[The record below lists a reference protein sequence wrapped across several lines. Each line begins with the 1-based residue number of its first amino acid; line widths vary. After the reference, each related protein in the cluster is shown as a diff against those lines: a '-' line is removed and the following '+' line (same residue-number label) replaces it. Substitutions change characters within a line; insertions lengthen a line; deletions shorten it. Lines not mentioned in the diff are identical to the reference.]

1 MLFKY
6 IGGEYLMYNV
16 DTITLGI
23 NFRRQ
28 IFVED
33 IDGNVKRT
41 VDLNYVLPINEKL
54 KSKLYLDKKNAEIR
68 KREIQRNDYEVKRV
82 IDKLLEGKRRK
93 EKSVYW
99 KGKYGSYSFCYN
111 ETWNSL
117 IVTLGHELIKNYT
130 SEEIIANTRQAV
142 INYFGLAEEQIGKI
156 TLQRIDIKKDYRCK
170 NKEEKEIIKCLVE
183 KARDKL
189 YTMVKELIE
198 DDEDGYIVKFIARGK
213 SENSEEK
220 ETKKG
225 SGYTEIIIYDKEK
238 ERKNKRATEE
248 EIKKYKN
255 VVRIEV
261 KIKNKNLNSIEHKRQ
276 KKDNE
281 EWETRKDLSKYYNDK
296 FTSKYFSK
304 YIERIFGT
312 NKFYRIDIALQKIE
326 QNKKL
331 KDKKKKKLCKLLKL
345 VNSVGY
351 TKAETIWVKK
361 YCKAT
366 FLAEKALIEKM
377 GINIL
382 TFNEEINGKQIK
394 AKYIDN
400 FTLLKN
406 TAEAGHIREIA

>member
-1 MLFKY
+1 
-6 IGGEYLMYNV
+6 MYNV

-117 IVTLGHELIKNYT
+117 TVTLGHELIKNYT

-261 KIKNKNLNSIEHKRQ
+261 KIKNKNLNRIEHKRQ

-281 EWETRKDLSKYYNDK
+281 EWKKRKD
-296 FTSKYFSK
+296 
-304 YIERIFGT
+304 
-312 NKFYRIDIALQKIE
+312 
-326 QNKKL
+326 
-331 KDKKKKKLCKLLKL
+331 
-345 VNSVGY
+345 
-351 TKAETIWVKK
+351 
-361 YCKAT
+361 
-366 FLAEKALIEKM
+366 
-377 GINIL
+377 
-382 TFNEEINGKQIK
+382 
-394 AKYIDN
+394 
-400 FTLLKN
+400 
-406 TAEAGHIREIA
+406 